1 MAIAFPPARSISL
14 TADAAA
20 AAPFVY
26 VMATFAPSAAR
37 RLAIA
42 APMPREPPVISAIF
56 PSSFLNIVLLPYAR
70 SPLQMSWA
78 TCRRIFE
85 EYFVSRTAMLPEHGS
100 GKMEPARRLHTSRLP
115 PKVPGLPLRVLV
127 G

>member
-1 MAIAFPPARSISL
+1 
-14 TADAAA
+14 
-20 AAPFVY
+20 
-26 VMATFAPSAAR
+26 MATFAPSAAR

-70 SPLQMSWA
+70 SPLQMPGA

-85 EYFVSRTAMLPEHGS
+85 GYFVSRTAMLSEHGN
-100 GKMEPARRLHTSRLP
+100 GEMERSRKRVEALP
-115 PKVPGLPLRVLV
+115 PKVPCLALRVLV